1 VTRNTAA
8 LPKCTHTAR
17 VNRPDLV
24 AHVALRAGISKR
36 AAGDAVDAFL
46 AAILRAV
53 ADDERVS
60 LVGFGT
66 FERRI
71 RAPRAACNPATGQ
84 RVMVPATPVPVFRP
98 ARAFKDACKR

>member
-1 VTRNTAA
+1 VTERTALCAPNTYR
-8 LPKCTHTAR
+8 PE